1 LKLIFE
7 IDISIFVKNKSTM
20 KKIILLSFI
29 AFTSLSYAQA
39 FKGKGDIKGQ
49 VGASFQKG
57 GNGIHVTTD
66 FGIGEN
72 ISLGLQTSLLLSTS
86 EGQINDWKFKDR
98 IDFKGRFNA
107 NIGNVINLDKKLDV
121 YPGLDL
127 GLKNFG
133 AHLGARYFFTDGF
146 GVYTEA
152 GIPLAKYNQ
161 NDYDFNNQF
170 VFYLGACF
178 NL

>member
-1 LKLIFE
+1 METKKF
-7 IDISIFVKNKSTM
+7 DPTTTISS
-20 KKIILLSFI
+20 
-29 AFTSLSYAQA
+29 
-39 FKGKGDIKGQ
+39 
-49 VGASFQKG
+49 
-57 GNGIHVTTD
+57 D

-72 ISLGLQTSLLLSTS
+72 ISLGLQTSFLLSTS
-86 EGQINDWKFKDR
+86 QGQINDITFKDR
-98 IDFKGRFNA
+98 IDFKARFNA
-107 NIGNVINLDKKLDV
+107 NIGNVINLDKKFDV

-161 NDYDFNNQF
+161 NDADFNNQF
-170 VFYLGACF
+170 VFQIGASF

>member
-1 LKLIFE
+1 
-7 IDISIFVKNKSTM
+7 M
-20 KKIILLSFI
+20 KKIILLAFI
-29 AFTSLSYAQA
+29 AFTTFTNAQA

-49 VGASFQKG
+49 VGASFQNG
-57 GNGIHVTTD
+57 GTGIHISSD

-72 ISLGLQTSLLLSTS
+72 ISLGLQTSFLLSTNQG
-86 EGQINDWKFKDR
+86 EINDIKFKDR
-98 IDFKGRFNA
+98 IDFKARFNA
-107 NIGNVINLDKKLDV
+107 NIGNVLKLDKKIDI

-146 GVYTEA
+146 GIYSEA
-152 GIPLAKYNQ
+152 GFPLAKYNQ
-161 NDYDFNNQF
+161 NDLDFNNQF
-170 VFYLGACF
+170 VFNFGACF

>member
-1 LKLIFE
+1 
-7 IDISIFVKNKSTM
+7 M
-20 KKIILLSFI
+20 KKIIIIVFI
-29 AFTSLSYAQA
+29 AFTSFSNAQA
-39 FKGKGDIKGQ
+39 FKGNGDIKGQ
-49 VGASFQKG
+49 VGASLQDG
-57 GNGIHVTTD
+57 GTGIHISSD

-72 ISLGLQTSLLLSTS
+72 ISLGLQTSFLLSTGQ
-86 EGQINDWKFKDR
+86 GQINDVKFKDR

-107 NIGNVINLDKKLDV
+107 NIGNVLNLDKKIDI

-146 GVYTEA
+146 GMYTET

-161 NDYDFNNQF
+161 NADDFNNQF
-170 VFYLGACF
+170 VFNIGACF

>member
-1 LKLIFE
+1 
-7 IDISIFVKNKSTM
+7 M
-20 KKIILLSFI
+20 KKIILLAFI
-29 AFTSLSYAQA
+29 AFTSFTNAQA
-39 FKGKGDIKGQ
+39 FKGKGDVKGQ
-49 VGASFQKG
+49 VGVSLQDG
-57 GNGIHVTTD
+57 GTGIHISSD

-72 ISLGLQTSLLLSTS
+72 ISLGLQTSFLLSS
-86 EGQINDWKFKDR
+86 GHGQINDVKFKDR

-107 NIGNVINLDKKLDV
+107 NIGNVLNLDKKIDI

-161 NDYDFNNQF
+161 NDADFNNQF
-170 VFYLGACF
+170 VFNIGACF

>member
-1 LKLIFE
+1 
-7 IDISIFVKNKSTM
+7 M
-20 KKIILLSFI
+20 KKIILLSLI
-29 AFTSLSYAQA
+29 AFTSFSNAQA

-66 FGIGEN
+66 FGIAEN

-86 EGQINDWKFKDR
+86 QGQINDVKFKDR

-107 NIGNVINLDKKLDV
+107 NIGNVINLDKKLDI

-127 GLKNFG
+127 GLKT
-133 AHLGARYFFTDGF
+133 L
-146 GVYTEA
+146 VL
-152 GIPLAKYNQ
+152 I
-161 NDYDFNNQF
+161 
-170 VFYLGACF
+170 
-178 NL
+178 